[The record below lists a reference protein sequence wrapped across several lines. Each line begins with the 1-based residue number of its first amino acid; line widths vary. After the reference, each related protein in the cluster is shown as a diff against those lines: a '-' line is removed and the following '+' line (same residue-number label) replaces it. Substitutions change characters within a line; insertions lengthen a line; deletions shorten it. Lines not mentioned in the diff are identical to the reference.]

1 MLGVFSVSFPLPVH
15 AYIVLCIFD
24 SHKLFE
30 RPLCEF
36 WAFGLIGLTYSHHKT

>member
-1 MLGVFSVSFPLPVH
+1 MKILTFKNSLMLGVFSVSFPLPVH

-30 RPLCEF
+30 HPLCEF
-36 WAFGLIGLTYSHHKT
+36 WVFG